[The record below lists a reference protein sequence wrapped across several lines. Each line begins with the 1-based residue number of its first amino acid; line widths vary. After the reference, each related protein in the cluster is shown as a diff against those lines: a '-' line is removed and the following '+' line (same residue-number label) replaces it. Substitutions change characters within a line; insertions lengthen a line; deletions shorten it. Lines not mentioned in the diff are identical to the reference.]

1 MSESIDNIKTKI
13 CDACD
18 LYKKYYYTLKSASY
32 MPYPVGPAAQSV
44 IKSGGELCRYCAIY
58 DANKLIV
65 TKHAQELLDAY
76 SNAMKQYNDLK
87 KQTEDQYNGAM
98 KQYNGLKDQYNK
110 IKLIKEPVA
119 ELSAEP
125 VTEPVT
131 EPVALELAEG
141 GYKRKRSR
149 KRRSSKRKQN
159 RLSKRKSIK
168 KKSKKN
174 RRR

>member
-32 MPYPVGPAAQSV
+32 IPGPVGPAAQSV
-44 IKSGGELCRYCAIY
+44 IKSGEELCRYCAIY

-65 TKHAQELLDAY
+65 TKHAQQLLESY
-76 SNAMKQYNDLK
+76 SKAMNIYKSVMGKYNQKTLVV
-87 KQTEDQYNGAM
+87 E
-98 KQYNGLKDQYNK
+98 
-110 IKLIKEPVA
+110 EPVEKVEEPIA
-119 ELSAEP
+119 LEP
-125 VTEPVT
+125 VERQS
-131 EPVALELAEG
+131 EG
-141 GYKRKRSR
+141 GYKRKKSSKSKRRPSR
-149 KRRSSKRKQN
+149 KS
-159 RLSKRKSIK
+159 RLSKRKTIK